1 MQHPAPRNASFPYP
15 GLYTHP
21 CTPARPPSALLGPA
35 GVTEA
40 DLEGVTLRAKDAQK
54 AIRALLQ
61 GEGGRPVVLVGH
73 SLHHDLAALRLD
85 HQPVIDT
92 AMLYGFE
99 WVLEGR
105 GDWGGE
111 WVLEGTGDWV
121 ADSHGLSSC
130 GGLLA

>member
-1 MQHPAPRNASFPYP
+1 M
-15 GLYTHP
+15 
-21 CTPARPPSALLGPA
+21 
-35 GVTEA
+35 
-40 DLEGVTLRAKDAQK
+40 TLRAKDAQK

-99 WVLEGR
+99 WVRGR
-105 GDWGGE
+105 GWEPMPGSGGRLC
-111 WVLEGTGDWV
+111 VHTALLGIGEGKPGV
-121 ADSHGLSSC
+121 
-130 GGLLA
+130 